1 MWHRCDKEL
10 PPQPG
15 RYLIYFHYQD
25 AIFISYWD
33 GEKWEQKGWLSIT
46 HWTELP
52 SKPDN
57 SSEVGLNMG
66 VLIHLP

>member
-1 MWHRCDKEL
+1 
-10 PPQPG
+10 
-15 RYLIYFHYQD
+15 LIYFHYQD